1 MSRVFALLSGLLF
14 AVGLALAGMTQPA
27 KVIAFL
33 DVTGAWGAW
42 DPSLAMVMIGA
53 IAVYMPLYRWAMRLQ
68 APLLAPRFALPTRR
82 DIDVRLVVGAAIF
95 GAGWGLAGY
104 CPGPALAS
112 LGSARAAPVVFVLAM
127 LAGMVVFALVERAGR
142 APAAGR

>member
-1 MSRVFALLSGLLF
+1 VSGIFALVSGLLF
-14 AVGLALAGMTQPA
+14 AVGLAFAGMTQPT

-33 DVTGAWGAW
+33 DVAGDW

-53 IAVYMPLYRWAMRLQ
+53 IAVYMPLYHWAMRLR
-68 APLLAPRFALPTRR
+68 APLVAPRFSLPTRQ
-82 DIDVRLVVGAAIF
+82 DIDVRLVAGAAIF
-95 GAGWGLAGY
+95 GAGWGLGGY

-112 LGSARAAPVVFVLAM
+112 LGTVNTAPIVFVLAM

-142 APAAGR
+142 KQPPGA